1 MKTSHDVLDILYPVV
16 NVSTVTGT
24 INGRVYK
31 NARPQN
37 SKLRDVVLVPLTIQ
51 NNPNEDTNESTVQPG
66 TAIANCYAPNLNT
79 GEPDIAH
86 LKATAA
92 AVISTIEAHSNAS
105 TYYVFKI
112 ISENTMNDL
121 ENPDLSYSSLRINY
135 YFE

>member
-1 MKTSHDVLDILYPVV
+1 MKTSHDVLDILHPVV
-16 NVSTVTGT
+16 NVATVTGT
-24 INGRVYK
+24 IDGKVYR

-37 SKLRDVVLVPLTIQ
+37 SKLRDVVLVPLTIR

-66 TAIANCYAPNLNT
+66 TMIANCYAPNLDK

-86 LKATAA
+86 LKVAAA
-92 AVISTIEAHSNAS
+92 AVVSVIEAYSNAS

-121 ENPDLSYSSLRINY
+121 ENPDQSYSSLRINY
-135 YFE
+135 FFE